1 MPSAI
6 THALVGGAMATLAP
20 RRFRGWKLGVALA
33 VTAALPDLD
42 VLAFRFG
49 IPYSHPLGHRGL
61 SHSLLFAL
69 LIASAL
75 WIWLSRGAPRLSRSS
90 GLLFLVI
97 FLACASHGF
106 LDAFTDDG
114 LGVGFFIPFTGAR
127 YFFPWRPIATS
138 PLSIGKFFGSDGAAI
153 LRNEVLWVWIPTMT
167 LLGLAV
173 RVRRRRPPASA
184 EVPR

>member
-6 THALVGGAMATLAP
+6 THALVGGAMATFAP
-20 RRFRGWKLGVALA
+20 RRFRSWKLGVVLA

-49 IPYSHPLGHRGL
+49 IPYAHPLGHRGL

-69 LIASAL
+69 LVAL
-75 WIWLSRGAPRLSRSS
+75 LLWPWLARGAALSRS
-90 GLLFLVI
+90 GGWVFVLV

-106 LDAFTDDG
+106 LDAFTDAG
-114 LGVGFFIPFTGAR
+114 LGVGFFIPLTDAR

-138 PLSIGKFFGSDGAAI
+138 PLSLAKFFTGEGISI
-153 LRNEVLWVWIPTMT
+153 LRNEAVWIWVPTG
-167 LLGLAV
+167 LIVVLAGLARQRGSKRSST
-173 RVRRRRPPASA
+173 RVHS
-184 EVPR
+184 